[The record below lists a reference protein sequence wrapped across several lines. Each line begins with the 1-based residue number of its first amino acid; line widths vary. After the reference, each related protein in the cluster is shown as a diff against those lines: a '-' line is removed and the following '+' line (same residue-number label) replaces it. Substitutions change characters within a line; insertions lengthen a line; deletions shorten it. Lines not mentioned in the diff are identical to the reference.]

1 MVSSKA
7 IATSSSHSAKTKRI
21 LASAIASQRIEGLEL
36 DPRSEADFKSL
47 EMGTISAKNL
57 KSLLMQRYSK
67 TSSAG

>member
-1 MVSSKA
+1 MANPKA
-7 IATSSSHSAKTKRI
+7 IASSNPSARTKRI

-36 DPRSEADFKSL
+36 DPQAKADFKSL

-67 TSSAG
+67 TTNAG